1 MATVGGPT
9 SDATSDVAPSPTAQR
24 AASRWG
30 GQLDNCRIAISI
42 KIPDTKLFV
51 PSAAVH
57 DEVCQILTGRFPEL
71 RIDRHSM
78 TVSFFSD
85 SKSPSDA
92 CMDAAGFTRKLT
104 DILGQDETAA
114 YNLRIAA
121 SEGTYPVL
129 ASKPSERDVPALAG
143 VGEIADLLGVSKQ
156 RVHQLTASP
165 EFPTPVSRLKATPV
179 WRRADVEKFGRERR
193 QTPGPRPVA

>member
-1 MATVGGPT
+1 
-9 SDATSDVAPSPTAQR
+9 
-24 AASRWG
+24 
-30 GQLDNCRIAISI
+30 
-42 KIPDTKLFV
+42 
-51 PSAAVH
+51 
-57 DEVCQILTGRFPEL
+57 
-71 RIDRHSM
+71 
-78 TVSFFSD
+78 D

-143 VGEIADLLGVSKQ
+143 VGEIADLLGVPKQ
-156 RVHQLTASP
+156 RVHHLTASP
-165 EFPTPVSRLKATPV
+165 ESLDRELPPEGSTMKASVYPVPDEPARPDEPRV
-179 WRRADVEKFGRERR
+179 VRPRDVDPDDPRAQAIARFADESEELAREPLPSPGRPAFSPWHSLDGR
-193 QTPGPRPVA
+193 A